1 MIPDNL
7 RYHKEHE
14 WVRVEGKQAV
24 IGISDHAQE
33 ALGDIVFF
41 QLPQVGAKVKAG
53 QEIGEVESTKA
64 TSSIY
69 TPISGT
75 VSKVNV
81 ALNEKPEL
89 ANKDPYGEGW
99 VAVIEMAN
107 PAEVNGLMD
116 AKAYAAY
123 LDKEAENGGQATF
136 PEKRG
141 RGQRL
146 GRTQRRLPAPCM
158 PHADVIR

>member
-1 MIPDNL
+1 MIPENL

-41 QLPQVGAKVKAG
+41 QLPQVGAKVSAG

-64 TSSIY
+64 TSSVY

-75 VSKVNV
+75 VSKVNK
-81 ALNEKPEL
+81 ALNERPEL
-89 ANKDPYGEGW
+89 VSKDPYGEGW
-99 VAVIEMAN
+99 VAVIEMSN
-107 PAEVNGLMD
+107 HGEVNELMD
-116 AKAYAAY
+116 AKAYAAF
-123 LDKEAENGGQATF
+123 LGT
-136 PEKRG
+136 EK
-141 RGQRL
+141 Q
-146 GRTQRRLPAPCM
+146 
-158 PHADVIR
+158 

>member
-1 MIPDNL
+1 MIPENL

-41 QLPQVGAKVKAG
+41 QLPQVGGKVKAG
-53 QEIGEVESTKA
+53 QEVGEVESTKA

-75 VSKVNV
+75 VSKVNK

-99 VAVIEMAN
+99 VAVIEMDS
-107 PAEVNGLMD
+107 PAEVDGLMD

-123 LDKEAENGGQATF
+123 LDKEA
-136 PEKRG
+136 R
-141 RGQRL
+141 
-146 GRTQRRLPAPCM
+146 
-158 PHADVIR
+158 

>member
-14 WVRVEGKQAV
+14 WVRVDGKHAV

-33 ALGDIVFF
+33 ALGDVVFF

-69 TPISGT
+69 TPVSGT
-75 VSKVNV
+75 VSKVNG
-81 ALNEKPEL
+81 ALAEKPEL
-89 ANKDPYGEGW
+89 ANKDPYGDGW
-99 VAVIEMAN
+99 VAVIDLSD
-107 PAEVNGLMD
+107 PSEVDGLMD

-123 LDKEAENGGQATF
+123 LEAGA
-136 PEKRG
+136 
-141 RGQRL
+141 
-146 GRTQRRLPAPCM
+146 
-158 PHADVIR
+158 H

>member
-41 QLPQVGAKVKAG
+41 QLPQIGAKVKAG

-75 VSKVNV
+75 VSKVNQT
-81 ALNEKPEL
+81 LNEQPEL
-89 ANKDPYGEGW
+89 ANTDPYGQGW
-99 VAVIEMAN
+99 VAVIDLADPKELDT
-107 PAEVNGLMD
+107 LMD
-116 AKAYAAY
+116 AKAY
-123 LDKEAENGGQATF
+123 EAF
-136 PEKRG
+136 IKPESK
-141 RGQRL
+141 
-146 GRTQRRLPAPCM
+146 
-158 PHADVIR
+158 

>member
-1 MIPDNL
+1 MIPENL

-14 WVRVEGKQAV
+14 WVRVEGAKAV

-41 QLPQVGAKVKAG
+41 QLPKLGSAVTAG

-69 TPISGT
+69 TPVSGT
-75 VSKVNV
+75 VSKVNQ
-81 ALNEKPEL
+81 ALNDHPEL

-99 VAVIEMAN
+99 VAVVDLSN
-107 PAEVNGLMD
+107 PSEVNALMD
-116 AKAYAAY
+116 AKAYAAF
-123 LDKEAENGGQATF
+123 LKAEA
-136 PEKRG
+136 K
-141 RGQRL
+141 
-146 GRTQRRLPAPCM
+146 
-158 PHADVIR
+158 

>member
-1 MIPDNL
+1 MIPENL
-7 RYHKEHE
+7 RYHNEHE

-24 IGISDHAQE
+24 LGLSDYAQE

-41 QLPQVGAKVKAG
+41 QLPQVGAKVAAG

-75 VSKVNV
+75 VSKVNET
-81 ALNEKPEL
+81 LNERPEL

-99 VAVIEMAN
+99 VAIIDMSNA
-107 PAEVNGLMD
+107 AEVDGLMD
-116 AKAYAAY
+116 AKAYAAF
-123 LDKEAENGGQATF
+123 LETDK
-136 PEKRG
+136 
-141 RGQRL
+141 
-146 GRTQRRLPAPCM
+146 
-158 PHADVIR
+158 H

>member
-1 MIPDNL
+1 MIPENL

-24 IGISDHAQE
+24 MGISDHAQE

-41 QLPQVGAKVKAG
+41 QLPQVGAKVSAG

-64 TSSIY
+64 TSSLY

-75 VSKVNV
+75 VSKVNET
-81 ALNEKPEL
+81 LSERPEL

-99 VAVIEMAN
+99 VAVLEMSDSN
-107 PAEVNGLMD
+107 EVNGLMD
-116 AKAYAAY
+116 AKAYAAF
-123 LDKEAENGGQATF
+123 LET
-136 PEKRG
+136 EK
-141 RGQRL
+141 
-146 GRTQRRLPAPCM
+146 
-158 PHADVIR
+158 H

>member
-7 RYHKEHE
+7 RFHKEHE

-41 QLPQVGAKVKAG
+41 QLPQIGAKVQAG

-116 AKAYAAY
+116 ARAYAAY
-123 LDKEAENGGQATF
+123 LDKET
-136 PEKRG
+136 K
-141 RGQRL
+141 
-146 GRTQRRLPAPCM
+146 
-158 PHADVIR
+158 

>member
-1 MIPDNL
+1 MIPENL

-24 IGISDHAQE
+24 VGLSGYAQE

-41 QLPQVGAKVKAG
+41 QLPQIGTKVSAG
-53 QEIGEVESTKA
+53 QELGEVESTKA

-75 VSKVNV
+75 VSKVNE
-81 ALNEKPEL
+81 ALNERPEL

-99 VAVIEMAN
+99 VAIIDMSNA
-107 PAEVNGLMD
+107 AEVNGLMD
-116 AKAYAAY
+116 AKAYAAF
-123 LDKEAENGGQATF
+123 LETDK
-136 PEKRG
+136 
-141 RGQRL
+141 
-146 GRTQRRLPAPCM
+146 
-158 PHADVIR
+158 H

>member
-24 IGISDHAQE
+24 IGISDHAQA

-41 QLPQVGAKVKAG
+41 QLPQIGAKVQAG

-99 VAVIEMAN
+99 VAVVEMAN

-123 LDKEAENGGQATF
+123 LDKET
-136 PEKRG
+136 K
-141 RGQRL
+141 
-146 GRTQRRLPAPCM
+146 
-158 PHADVIR
+158 

>member
-1 MIPDNL
+1 M
-7 RYHKEHE
+7 
-14 WVRVEGKQAV
+14 
-24 IGISDHAQE
+24 
-33 ALGDIVFF
+33 
-41 QLPQVGAKVKAG
+41 KAG

-99 VAVIEMAN
+99 VAIIEMAV
-107 PAEVNGLMD
+107 PAEINGLMD

-123 LDKEAENGGQATF
+123 LDKEA
-136 PEKRG
+136 
-141 RGQRL
+141 
-146 GRTQRRLPAPCM
+146 
-158 PHADVIR
+158 

>member
-1 MIPDNL
+1 MIPENL
-7 RYHKEHE
+7 RYHKDHE

-24 IGISDHAQE
+24 LGISDHAQE

-41 QLPQVGAKVKAG
+41 QLPQVGAKVTAG

-64 TSSIY
+64 TSSLY

-75 VSKVNV
+75 VSKVNQ

-99 VAVIEMAN
+99 VAVIDLTD
-107 PAEVNGLMD
+107 PSEVNNLMD
-116 AKAYAAY
+116 AKAYAAF
-123 LDKEAENGGQATF
+123 LKAES
-136 PEKRG
+136 K
-141 RGQRL
+141 
-146 GRTQRRLPAPCM
+146 
-158 PHADVIR
+158 